1 MVLFSHAIV
10 AGLCQSYSP
19 YIQHHSRDNGLQKAK
34 VQCESILLVQKVS
47 DGEQA
52 THNIHW

>member
-19 YIQHHSRDNGLQKAK
+19 YIQHHGRDNGLQKAK
-34 VQCESILLVQKVS
+34 VQRESILLVQKVS